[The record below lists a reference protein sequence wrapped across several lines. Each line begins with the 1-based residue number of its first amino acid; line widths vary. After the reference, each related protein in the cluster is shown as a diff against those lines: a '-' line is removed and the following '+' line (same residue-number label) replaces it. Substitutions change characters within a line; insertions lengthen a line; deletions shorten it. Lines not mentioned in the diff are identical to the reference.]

1 MRRVKSRDPSS
12 VIQIGTWRVDSA
24 LDEISRDGETTK
36 LEPKMMQ
43 LLLCHA
49 GHAGEVVSVEQLLD
63 EVWKD
68 VVVTPDSVYHAI
80 AALRRVLG
88 DDSKDPSYIANVM
101 RRGYRLIA
109 PVVRLGQAD
118 APASP
123 LQSPH
128 SAAENQAVTPTV
140 EVPQSQS
147 IRKLTRGWL
156 GITIISVLALTLTYI
171 VIDKFLI
178 PKPSGAASI
187 AQTAPVASA
196 TPTTVAAFT
205 PPPHPIAVLPFVNMS
220 GDKEQ
225 DYFSDGLTEELL
237 NSLSRINELQV
248 AARTSSFYF
257 KGEHAD
263 LPTIAHKLN
272 VASVLEGSVRRSGH
286 TIRVTAQLTNAITGF
301 HLWSQTYDRE
311 LSDVLELETEIAN
324 AVANALKVT
333 LLGDVAAKIEV
344 GGTRNPAAFDAYL
357 HALNADYSARD
368 AKGSRAAIDG
378 FTQAIRLDDNY
389 ALAYAD
395 RSLAL
400 SYFAA
405 TWAEG
410 PAVRASFMHAEA
422 DARKAITL
430 APNLGEGHLAL
441 ASLFESSLEFT
452 HAAEEYERALA
463 LEPGNARLLGE
474 YGQFAVKMGHTE
486 AGLAAARRAVAL
498 DPLNAWNHAALGYA
512 LLFARRYKEG
522 IAAYTYSKALSTNTV
537 LTELA
542 NGMIGVGYYDAGDS
556 QNARAACESADEDT
570 KSYCLAMTYEKL
582 GRHGDSETAL
592 AKLRALQ
599 GDARPVDYARV
610 YAQWGDSARAL
621 GWLEAAMRRRDP
633 ALEDI
638 KVSKLLDPLRNEPRF
653 QAIERALKFPN

>member
-1 MRRVKSRDPSS
+1 MKSLENSI
-12 VIQIGTWRVDSA
+12 IQIGAWRVDPA
-24 LDEISRDGETTK
+24 LDEISRGGQTTK

-43 LLLCHA
+43 LLLCLAAHA
-49 GHAGEVVSVEQLLD
+49 GQVVSVEQLLD
-63 EVWKD
+63 QVWKN
-68 VVVTPDSVYHAI
+68 VVVTPDSVYHAV

-109 PVVRLGQAD
+109 PVIRLGEAEP
-118 APASP
+118 PASP
-123 LQSPH
+123 EEPPH
-128 SAAENQAVTPTV
+128 SAAGNQAVKATV
-140 EVPQSQS
+140 EVPWSQS
-147 IRKLTRGWL
+147 IRELTGHQIAIAT
-156 GITIISVLALTLTYI
+156 ITVLAMALAYFVADRFWISKRSRVTE
-171 VIDKFLI
+171 
-178 PKPSGAASI
+178 ASAPI
-187 AQTAPVASA
+187 AQTASA
-196 TPTTVAAFT
+196 TPATAAVFT
-205 PPPHPIAVLPFVNMS
+205 PPPHSIAVLPFVNIS

-263 LPTIAHKLN
+263 LSTIAHKLN

-286 TIRVTAQLTNAITGF
+286 KIRVTAQLTNAITGF

-311 LSDVLELETEIAN
+311 LSDVLQLETEIAN

-333 LLGDVAAKIEV
+333 LLSDVAAKIEV
-344 GGTRNPAAFDAYL
+344 GGTRNPLAFDAYL
-357 HALNADYSARD
+357 HALNAYYSAWD
-368 AKGSRAAIDG
+368 AKALQAAVDG
-378 FTQAIRLDDNY
+378 FTEAIRLDDTY

-400 SYFAA
+400 RYFAA

-410 PAVRASFMHAEA
+410 PAVRASFVLAEA

-430 APNLGEGHLAL
+430 ASNLAEGHLAL

-452 HAAEEYERALA
+452 LAAEEYERALA
-463 LEPGNARLLGE
+463 LEPGNARLLGA
-474 YGQFAVKMGHTE
+474 YSQFAVKMGHTE
-486 AGLAAARRAVAL
+486 PGLAAAHRAVVL
-498 DPLNAWNHAALGYA
+498 DPLNPWNHAALGYA
-512 LLFARRYKEG
+512 LGFARRYQEG
-522 IAAYTYSKALSTNTV
+522 IAALTNAKALTTSDA
-537 LTELA
+537 LTEMA
-542 NGMIGVGYYDAGDS
+542 NGMIGITYYVAGDFQS
-556 QNARAACESADEDT
+556 ARVACESANEDM
-570 KSYCLAMTYEKL
+570 KSYCLAMTYDKL
-582 GRHGDSETAL
+582 GRHTDSEAAL
-592 AKLRALQ
+592 ARLHALQ
-599 GDARPVDYARV
+599 GEASPVDYARV

-633 ALEDI
+633 KLEDI

-653 QAIERALKFPN
+653 QAIERELKFPL